1 MNNRQKELLKH
12 QLKSEKEILSEL
24 KKIYESS
31 LSEIDEKIQIL
42 LSDELT
48 QSKIYRV
55 EYQKALKG
63 QVSAILENLN
73 SNQYESVSDYL
84 KDCYED
90 GFIGT
95 LYDLQGQ
102 GIPLIFPINQE
113 EIVEAIILDSKISE
127 GLYTKMG
134 NNVSNLKKRISSEI
148 SRGISTA
155 SPYAEIAR
163 NIRSHANITVNQSMR
178 IVRTEG
184 NRIHNR
190 SALDAALKAKA
201 RGADTV
207 KVWDATLDGVT
218 RPHHRQLDGQVR
230 ELEEDFEVD
239 GLTACAPLNFG
250 VAAEDCNCRCVL
262 LTKPRWDL
270 DGAFTKRNNET
281 GELMYFDNVKDY
293 YDFKQKYWDYI
304 DNSGGSGTVLKVKN
318 PVLTPGIVSDRKF
331 YKSDNLVINPKLK
344 NDVKNGFVDAANQV
358 YGRFGR
364 KLDIEKIDVVKSGST
379 RYMQAAYDP
388 LTKTIKLVNSSMGT
402 YEKKAEKLFADNWN
416 ASKDKYGTFYHEI
429 GHAIWEDL
437 SSEAKAQISA
447 IYEAEKHSA
456 YLKWIEAGGSSSG
469 KSQVDFFGKAL
480 SRYGAT
486 NKNEF
491 FSEAFSQI
499 MSGRM
504 RPVSRQVNQILQEK
518 YASVQLNKNVL
529 DKFEQGG
536 IIKTD
541 EVIGRSVGASA
552 KNYPVKLP
560 DGNHAKFA
568 EGSTITKIKVFAGNG
583 TNVPIRDAIYLESNY
598 GIPAEK
604 WQKVRGEGI
613 IIENGKKRTVEIHW
627 YEADGEKIKMKVK
640 RYLDES

>member
-48 QSKIYRV
+48 QSKIYRI

-134 NNVSNLKKRISSEI
+134 NNVSDLKKRISSEI

-304 DNSGGSGTVLKVKN
+304 DNSGGSG
-318 PVLTPGIVSDRKF
+318 
-331 YKSDNLVINPKLK
+331 
-344 NDVKNGFVDAANQV
+344 
-358 YGRFGR
+358 
-364 KLDIEKIDVVKSGST
+364 
-379 RYMQAAYDP
+379 
-388 LTKTIKLVNSSMGT
+388 
-402 YEKKAEKLFADNWN
+402 
-416 ASKDKYGTFYHEI
+416 
-429 GHAIWEDL
+429 
-437 SSEAKAQISA
+437 
-447 IYEAEKHSA
+447 
-456 YLKWIEAGGSSSG
+456 
-469 KSQVDFFGKAL
+469 
-480 SRYGAT
+480 
-486 NKNEF
+486 
-491 FSEAFSQI
+491 
-499 MSGRM
+499 
-504 RPVSRQVNQILQEK
+504 
-518 YASVQLNKNVL
+518 
-529 DKFEQGG
+529 
-536 IIKTD
+536 IIK
-541 EVIGRSVGASA
+541 ENIVIGRSVGAA
-552 KNYPVKLP
+552 GKNYPVKLP

-568 EGSTITKIKVFAGNG
+568 EGSTITKIKVFAGEG
-583 TNVPIRDAIYLESNY
+583 TNVPIREAIFLESNY
-598 GIPAEK
+598 GIQADK

-613 IIENGKKRTVEIHW
+613 IIENGIKRTVEIHW

>member
-73 SNQYESVSDYL
+73 NNQYESVSDYL

-134 NNVSNLKKRISSEI
+134 NNVSDLKKRISSEI

-281 GELMYFDNVKDY
+281 GELMHFDNVKDY

-304 DNSGGSGTVLKVKN
+304 DNSGGSG
-318 PVLTPGIVSDRKF
+318 
-331 YKSDNLVINPKLK
+331 
-344 NDVKNGFVDAANQV
+344 
-358 YGRFGR
+358 
-364 KLDIEKIDVVKSGST
+364 
-379 RYMQAAYDP
+379 
-388 LTKTIKLVNSSMGT
+388 
-402 YEKKAEKLFADNWN
+402 
-416 ASKDKYGTFYHEI
+416 
-429 GHAIWEDL
+429 
-437 SSEAKAQISA
+437 
-447 IYEAEKHSA
+447 
-456 YLKWIEAGGSSSG
+456 
-469 KSQVDFFGKAL
+469 
-480 SRYGAT
+480 
-486 NKNEF
+486 
-491 FSEAFSQI
+491 
-499 MSGRM
+499 
-504 RPVSRQVNQILQEK
+504 
-518 YASVQLNKNVL
+518 
-529 DKFEQGG
+529 
-536 IIKTD
+536 IIK
-541 EVIGRSVGASA
+541 ENMVIGRSVGAA
-552 KNYPVKLP
+552 GKNYPVKLP

-568 EGSTITKIKVFAGNG
+568 EGSTISKIKVFAGDG
-583 TNVPIRDAIYLESNY
+583 TDTPIRNAIYLECDY

-604 WQKVRGEGI
+604 WQKVRGEGTVVF
-613 IIENGKKRTVEIHW
+613 EGKKRIAEIHW
-627 YEADGEKIKMKVK
+627 YEADNEKYDMKVK
-640 RYLDES
+640 RWLDEG

>member
-31 LSEIDEKIQIL
+31 LSEIDEKIHIL

-73 SNQYESVSDYL
+73 NNQYESVSDYL

-134 NNVSNLKKRISSEI
+134 NNVSDLKKRISSEI

-190 SALDAALKAKA
+190 SVLDAALKAKA

-281 GELMYFDNVKDY
+281 GELMHFDNVKDY

-304 DNSGGSGTVLKVKN
+304 DNSGGSG
-318 PVLTPGIVSDRKF
+318 
-331 YKSDNLVINPKLK
+331 
-344 NDVKNGFVDAANQV
+344 
-358 YGRFGR
+358 
-364 KLDIEKIDVVKSGST
+364 
-379 RYMQAAYDP
+379 
-388 LTKTIKLVNSSMGT
+388 
-402 YEKKAEKLFADNWN
+402 
-416 ASKDKYGTFYHEI
+416 
-429 GHAIWEDL
+429 
-437 SSEAKAQISA
+437 
-447 IYEAEKHSA
+447 
-456 YLKWIEAGGSSSG
+456 
-469 KSQVDFFGKAL
+469 
-480 SRYGAT
+480 
-486 NKNEF
+486 
-491 FSEAFSQI
+491 
-499 MSGRM
+499 
-504 RPVSRQVNQILQEK
+504 
-518 YASVQLNKNVL
+518 
-529 DKFEQGG
+529 
-536 IIKTD
+536 IIK
-541 EVIGRSVGASA
+541 ENMVIGRSVGAA
-552 KNYPVKLP
+552 GKNYPVKLP

-568 EGSTITKIKVFAGNG
+568 EGSTISKIKVFAGDG
-583 TNVPIRDAIYLESNY
+583 TDTPIRNVIYLECDY

-604 WQKVRGEGI
+604 WQKVRGEGTVVF
-613 IIENGKKRTVEIHW
+613 EGKKRIAEIHW
-627 YEADGEKIKMKVK
+627 YEADNEKYDMKVK
-640 RYLDES
+640 RWLDEG

>member
-48 QSKIYRV
+48 QSKIYRI

-134 NNVSNLKKRISSEI
+134 NNVSDLKKRISSEI

-304 DNSGGSGTVLKVKN
+304 DNSGGSG
-318 PVLTPGIVSDRKF
+318 
-331 YKSDNLVINPKLK
+331 
-344 NDVKNGFVDAANQV
+344 
-358 YGRFGR
+358 
-364 KLDIEKIDVVKSGST
+364 
-379 RYMQAAYDP
+379 
-388 LTKTIKLVNSSMGT
+388 
-402 YEKKAEKLFADNWN
+402 
-416 ASKDKYGTFYHEI
+416 
-429 GHAIWEDL
+429 
-437 SSEAKAQISA
+437 
-447 IYEAEKHSA
+447 
-456 YLKWIEAGGSSSG
+456 
-469 KSQVDFFGKAL
+469 
-480 SRYGAT
+480 
-486 NKNEF
+486 
-491 FSEAFSQI
+491 
-499 MSGRM
+499 
-504 RPVSRQVNQILQEK
+504 
-518 YASVQLNKNVL
+518 
-529 DKFEQGG
+529 

-541 EVIGRSVGASA
+541 EVIGRSVGAA
-552 KNYPVKLP
+552 GKNYPVKLP
-560 DGNHAKFA
+560 DGNHSKFA
-568 EGSTITKIKVFAGNG
+568 EGSTISKIKVFAGDG
-583 TNVPIRDAIYLESNY
+583 TDTPIRNAIYLECDY

-604 WQKVRGEGI
+604 WQKVRGEGTVVF
-613 IIENGKKRTVEIHW
+613 EGKKRIAEIHW
-627 YEADGEKIKMKVK
+627 YEADNEKYDMKVK
-640 RYLDES
+640 RWLDEG

>member
-48 QSKIYRV
+48 QSKIYRI

-73 SNQYESVSDYL
+73 NNQYESVSDYL

-134 NNVSNLKKRISSEI
+134 NNVSDLKKRISSEI

-304 DNSGGSGTVLKVKN
+304 DNSGGSG
-318 PVLTPGIVSDRKF
+318 
-331 YKSDNLVINPKLK
+331 
-344 NDVKNGFVDAANQV
+344 
-358 YGRFGR
+358 
-364 KLDIEKIDVVKSGST
+364 
-379 RYMQAAYDP
+379 
-388 LTKTIKLVNSSMGT
+388 
-402 YEKKAEKLFADNWN
+402 
-416 ASKDKYGTFYHEI
+416 
-429 GHAIWEDL
+429 
-437 SSEAKAQISA
+437 
-447 IYEAEKHSA
+447 
-456 YLKWIEAGGSSSG
+456 
-469 KSQVDFFGKAL
+469 
-480 SRYGAT
+480 
-486 NKNEF
+486 
-491 FSEAFSQI
+491 
-499 MSGRM
+499 
-504 RPVSRQVNQILQEK
+504 
-518 YASVQLNKNVL
+518 
-529 DKFEQGG
+529 

-541 EVIGRSVGASA
+541 EVIGRSVGAA
-552 KNYPVKLP
+552 GKNYPVKLP
-560 DGNHAKFA
+560 DGNHSKFA
-568 EGSTITKIKVFAGNG
+568 EGSTISKIKVFAGDG
-583 TNVPIRDAIYLESNY
+583 TDTPIRNAIYLECDY

-604 WQKVRGEGI
+604 WQKVRGEGTVVF
-613 IIENGKKRTVEIHW
+613 EGKKRIAEIHW
-627 YEADGEKIKMKVK
+627 YEADNEKYDMKVK
-640 RYLDES
+640 RWLDEG

>member
-48 QSKIYRV
+48 QSKIYRI

-73 SNQYESVSDYL
+73 NNQYESVSDYL

-134 NNVSNLKKRISSEI
+134 NNVSDLKKRISSEI

-304 DNSGGSGTVLKVKN
+304 DKSGGSG
-318 PVLTPGIVSDRKF
+318 
-331 YKSDNLVINPKLK
+331 
-344 NDVKNGFVDAANQV
+344 
-358 YGRFGR
+358 
-364 KLDIEKIDVVKSGST
+364 
-379 RYMQAAYDP
+379 
-388 LTKTIKLVNSSMGT
+388 
-402 YEKKAEKLFADNWN
+402 
-416 ASKDKYGTFYHEI
+416 
-429 GHAIWEDL
+429 
-437 SSEAKAQISA
+437 
-447 IYEAEKHSA
+447 
-456 YLKWIEAGGSSSG
+456 
-469 KSQVDFFGKAL
+469 
-480 SRYGAT
+480 
-486 NKNEF
+486 
-491 FSEAFSQI
+491 
-499 MSGRM
+499 
-504 RPVSRQVNQILQEK
+504 
-518 YASVQLNKNVL
+518 
-529 DKFEQGG
+529 
-536 IIKTD
+536 IIK
-541 EVIGRSVGASA
+541 ENIVIGRSVGAA
-552 KNYPVKLP
+552 GKNYPVKLP

-568 EGSTITKIKVFAGNG
+568 EGSTISKIKVFAGDG
-583 TNVPIRDAIYLESNY
+583 TDTPIRNAIYLECDY

-604 WQKVRGEGI
+604 WQKVRGEGTVVF
-613 IIENGKKRTVEIHW
+613 EGKKRIAEIHW
-627 YEADGEKIKMKVK
+627 YEADNEKYDMKVK
-640 RYLDES
+640 RWLDEG

>member
-31 LSEIDEKIQIL
+31 LSEIDEKIKIL

-48 QSKIYRV
+48 QSKIYRI

-73 SNQYESVSDYL
+73 NNQYESVSDYL

-134 NNVSNLKKRISSEI
+134 NNVSDLKKRISSEI

-281 GELMYFDNVKDY
+281 GELMHFDNVKDY

-304 DNSGGSGTVLKVKN
+304 DNSGGSG
-318 PVLTPGIVSDRKF
+318 
-331 YKSDNLVINPKLK
+331 
-344 NDVKNGFVDAANQV
+344 
-358 YGRFGR
+358 
-364 KLDIEKIDVVKSGST
+364 
-379 RYMQAAYDP
+379 
-388 LTKTIKLVNSSMGT
+388 
-402 YEKKAEKLFADNWN
+402 
-416 ASKDKYGTFYHEI
+416 
-429 GHAIWEDL
+429 
-437 SSEAKAQISA
+437 
-447 IYEAEKHSA
+447 
-456 YLKWIEAGGSSSG
+456 
-469 KSQVDFFGKAL
+469 
-480 SRYGAT
+480 
-486 NKNEF
+486 
-491 FSEAFSQI
+491 
-499 MSGRM
+499 
-504 RPVSRQVNQILQEK
+504 
-518 YASVQLNKNVL
+518 
-529 DKFEQGG
+529 
-536 IIKTD
+536 IIK
-541 EVIGRSVGASA
+541 ENMVIGRSVGAA
-552 KNYPVKLP
+552 GKNYPVKLP

-568 EGSTITKIKVFAGNG
+568 EGSTISKIKVFAGDG
-583 TNVPIRDAIYLESNY
+583 TDTPIRNAIYLECDY

-604 WQKVRGEGI
+604 WQKVRGEGTVVF
-613 IIENGKKRTVEIHW
+613 EGKKRIAEIHW
-627 YEADGEKIKMKVK
+627 YEADKEKYDMKVK
-640 RYLDES
+640 RWLDEG

>member
-73 SNQYESVSDYL
+73 NNQYESVSDYL

-134 NNVSNLKKRISSEI
+134 NNVSDLKKRISSEI

-190 SALDAALKAKA
+190 SVLDAALKAKA

-281 GELMYFDNVKDY
+281 GELMHFDNVKDY

-304 DNSGGSGTVLKVKN
+304 DNSGGSG
-318 PVLTPGIVSDRKF
+318 
-331 YKSDNLVINPKLK
+331 
-344 NDVKNGFVDAANQV
+344 
-358 YGRFGR
+358 
-364 KLDIEKIDVVKSGST
+364 
-379 RYMQAAYDP
+379 
-388 LTKTIKLVNSSMGT
+388 
-402 YEKKAEKLFADNWN
+402 
-416 ASKDKYGTFYHEI
+416 
-429 GHAIWEDL
+429 
-437 SSEAKAQISA
+437 
-447 IYEAEKHSA
+447 
-456 YLKWIEAGGSSSG
+456 
-469 KSQVDFFGKAL
+469 
-480 SRYGAT
+480 
-486 NKNEF
+486 
-491 FSEAFSQI
+491 
-499 MSGRM
+499 
-504 RPVSRQVNQILQEK
+504 
-518 YASVQLNKNVL
+518 
-529 DKFEQGG
+529 
-536 IIKTD
+536 IIK
-541 EVIGRSVGASA
+541 ENMVIGRSVGAA
-552 KNYPVKLP
+552 GKNYPVKLP

-568 EGSTITKIKVFAGNG
+568 EGSTISKIKVFAGDG
-583 TNVPIRDAIYLESNY
+583 TDTPIRNAIYLECDY

-604 WQKVRGEGI
+604 WQKVRGEGTVVF
-613 IIENGKKRTVEIHW
+613 EGKKRIAEIHW
-627 YEADGEKIKMKVK
+627 YEADNEKYDMKVK
-640 RYLDES
+640 RWLDEG

>member
-31 LSEIDEKIQIL
+31 LSEIDEKIKIL

-48 QSKIYRV
+48 QSKIYRI

-134 NNVSNLKKRISSEI
+134 NNVSDLKKRISSEI

-304 DNSGGSGTVLKVKN
+304 DNSGGSG
-318 PVLTPGIVSDRKF
+318 
-331 YKSDNLVINPKLK
+331 
-344 NDVKNGFVDAANQV
+344 
-358 YGRFGR
+358 
-364 KLDIEKIDVVKSGST
+364 
-379 RYMQAAYDP
+379 
-388 LTKTIKLVNSSMGT
+388 
-402 YEKKAEKLFADNWN
+402 
-416 ASKDKYGTFYHEI
+416 
-429 GHAIWEDL
+429 
-437 SSEAKAQISA
+437 
-447 IYEAEKHSA
+447 
-456 YLKWIEAGGSSSG
+456 
-469 KSQVDFFGKAL
+469 
-480 SRYGAT
+480 
-486 NKNEF
+486 
-491 FSEAFSQI
+491 
-499 MSGRM
+499 
-504 RPVSRQVNQILQEK
+504 
-518 YASVQLNKNVL
+518 
-529 DKFEQGG
+529 
-536 IIKTD
+536 IIK
-541 EVIGRSVGASA
+541 ENMVIGRSVGAA
-552 KNYPVKLP
+552 GKNYPVKLP

-568 EGSTITKIKVFAGNG
+568 EGSTISKIKVFAGDG
-583 TNVPIRDAIYLESNY
+583 TDTPIRNAIYLECDY

-604 WQKVRGEGI
+604 WQKVRGEGTVVF
-613 IIENGKKRTVEIHW
+613 EGKKRIAEIHW
-627 YEADGEKIKMKVK
+627 YEADNEKYDMKVK
-640 RYLDES
+640 RWLDEG

>member
-31 LSEIDEKIQIL
+31 LSEIDEKIKIL

-48 QSKIYRV
+48 QSTIYRI

-134 NNVSNLKKRISSEI
+134 NNVSDLKKRISSEI

-304 DNSGGSGTVLKVKN
+304 DNSGGSGIIKEETVNGNIKLEINHEKQARHIKGE
-318 PVLTPGIVSDRKF
+318 PEYKEGKSYLTISEKETQEIINHKSGTGKLIYDRKG
-331 YKSDNLVINPKLK
+331 NWK
-344 NDVKNGFVDAANQV
+344 NKELIDC
-358 YGRFGR
+358 
-364 KLDIEKIDVVKSGST
+364 EK
-379 RYMQAAYDP
+379 
-388 LTKTIKLVNSSMGT
+388 
-402 YEKKAEKLFADNWN
+402 
-416 ASKDKYGTFYHEI
+416 EI
-429 GHAIWEDL
+429 GVDVDINTGIETPTD
-437 SSEAKAQISA
+437 KATIHYS
-447 IYEAEKHSA
+447 
-456 YLKWIEAGGSSSG
+456 
-469 KSQVDFFGKAL
+469 
-480 SRYGAT
+480 
-486 NKNEF
+486 
-491 FSEAFSQI
+491 
-499 MSGRM
+499 
-504 RPVSRQVNQILQEK
+504 
-518 YASVQLNKNVL
+518 
-529 DKFEQGG
+529 
-536 IIKTD
+536 KT
-541 EVIGRSVGASA
+541 
-552 KNYPVKLP
+552 
-560 DGNHAKFA
+560 
-568 EGSTITKIKVFAGNG
+568 G
-583 TNVPIRDAIYLESNY
+583 THLVPRKEES
-598 GIPAEK
+598 
-604 WQKVRGEGI
+604 
-613 IIENGKKRTVEIHW
+613 H
-627 YEADGEKIKMKVK
+627 D
-640 RYLDES
+640 

>member
-48 QSKIYRV
+48 QSKIYRI

-134 NNVSNLKKRISSEI
+134 NDIGKLKKSISEEI

-281 GELMYFDNVKDY
+281 GELMHFDNVKDY

-304 DNSGGSGTVLKVKN
+304 DNSGGSGIIKLKDCNNFSHIENYLSKTYNIELDNSVKKLNFETCKSVLQGAVTLISEYPELGRNLQKVTTSKYGVMCCTGKEICFN
-318 PVLTPGIVSDRKF
+318 SKYF
-331 YKSDNLVINPKLK
+331 KSSDNLSEMCKSQSTAGFWAK
-344 NDVKNGFVDAANQV
+344 NSSPASIGVHETAHAIEQLLIDLNSSYDYDWQKTLAWNDCTEAKIIVSQAIKDVKKTA
-358 YGRFGR
+358 YGKG
-364 KLDIEKIDVVKSGST
+364 K
-379 RYMQAAYDP
+379 
-388 LTKTIKLVNSSMGT
+388 TKEELVNAISRYACKTSSETM
-402 YEKKAEKLFADNWN
+402 AEAFADVYANGDN
-416 ASKDKYGTFYHEI
+416 ANP
-429 GHAIWEDL
+429 L
-437 SSEAKAQISA
+437 SLIIK
-447 IYEAEKHSA
+447 KLTHSQ
-456 YLKWIEAGGSSSG
+456 YLKYKKGG
-469 KSQVDFFGKAL
+469 
-480 SRYGAT
+480 
-486 NKNEF
+486 N
-491 FSEAFSQI
+491 
-499 MSGRM
+499 
-504 RPVSRQVNQILQEK
+504 
-518 YASVQLNKNVL
+518 
-529 DKFEQGG
+529 
-536 IIKTD
+536 
-541 EVIGRSVGASA
+541 
-552 KNYPVKLP
+552 
-560 DGNHAKFA
+560 
-568 EGSTITKIKVFAGNG
+568 
-583 TNVPIRDAIYLESNY
+583 
-598 GIPAEK
+598 
-604 WQKVRGEGI
+604 
-613 IIENGKKRTVEIHW
+613 
-627 YEADGEKIKMKVK
+627 
-640 RYLDES
+640 

>member
-31 LSEIDEKIQIL
+31 LSEIDEKIKIL

-48 QSKIYRV
+48 QSKIYRI

-134 NNVSNLKKRISSEI
+134 NDIGKLKKSISEEI

-281 GELMYFDNVKDY
+281 GELMHFDNVKDY

-304 DNSGGSGTVLKVKN
+304 DNSGGSGIIGVTKN
-318 PVLTPGIVSDRKF
+318 ANGKEVMIVEHTNIIGK
-331 YKSDNLVINPKLK
+331 P
-344 NDVKNGFVDAANQV
+344 
-358 YGRFGR
+358 
-364 KLDIEKIDVVKSGST
+364 
-379 RYMQAAYDP
+379 
-388 LTKTIKLVNSSMGT
+388 NSITQKES
-402 YEKKAEKLFADNWN
+402 
-416 ASKDKYGTFYHEI
+416 SK
-429 GHAIWEDL
+429 
-437 SSEAKAQISA
+437 
-447 IYEAEKHSA
+447 
-456 YLKWIEAGGSSSG
+456 
-469 KSQVDFFGKAL
+469 
-480 SRYGAT
+480 
-486 NKNEF
+486 
-491 FSEAFSQI
+491 
-499 MSGRM
+499 
-504 RPVSRQVNQILQEK
+504 
-518 YASVQLNKNVL
+518 
-529 DKFEQGG
+529 GG
-536 IIKTD
+536 I
-541 EVIGRSVGASA
+541 ER
-552 KNYPVKLP
+552 NYY
-560 DGNHAKFA
+560 D
-568 EGSTITKIKVFAGNG
+568 
-583 TNVPIRDAIYLESNY
+583 
-598 GIPAEK
+598 
-604 WQKVRGEGI
+604 
-613 IIENGKKRTVEIHW
+613 ENGKQSKQIANNNHGKPKKHP
-627 YEADGEKIKMKVK
+627 YGKNGEHAHDYV
-640 RYLDES
+640 YDEFGELIDRPMRELTDFERKENDDIL

>member
-31 LSEIDEKIQIL
+31 LSEIDEKIKIL

-48 QSKIYRV
+48 QSKIYRI

-73 SNQYESVSDYL
+73 NNQYESVSDYL

-134 NNVSNLKKRISSEI
+134 NNVSDLKKRISSEI

-190 SALDAALKAKA
+190 SVLDAALKAKA

-281 GELMYFDNVKDY
+281 GELMHFDNVKDY

-304 DNSGGSGTVLKVKN
+304 DNSGGSG
-318 PVLTPGIVSDRKF
+318 
-331 YKSDNLVINPKLK
+331 
-344 NDVKNGFVDAANQV
+344 
-358 YGRFGR
+358 
-364 KLDIEKIDVVKSGST
+364 
-379 RYMQAAYDP
+379 
-388 LTKTIKLVNSSMGT
+388 
-402 YEKKAEKLFADNWN
+402 
-416 ASKDKYGTFYHEI
+416 
-429 GHAIWEDL
+429 
-437 SSEAKAQISA
+437 
-447 IYEAEKHSA
+447 
-456 YLKWIEAGGSSSG
+456 
-469 KSQVDFFGKAL
+469 
-480 SRYGAT
+480 
-486 NKNEF
+486 
-491 FSEAFSQI
+491 
-499 MSGRM
+499 
-504 RPVSRQVNQILQEK
+504 
-518 YASVQLNKNVL
+518 
-529 DKFEQGG
+529 
-536 IIKTD
+536 IIK
-541 EVIGRSVGASA
+541 ENMVIGRSVGAA
-552 KNYPVKLP
+552 GKNYPVKLP

-568 EGSTITKIKVFAGNG
+568 EGSTISKIKVFAGDG
-583 TNVPIRDAIYLESNY
+583 TDTPIRNAIYLECDY

-604 WQKVRGEGI
+604 WQKVRGEGTVVF
-613 IIENGKKRTVEIHW
+613 EGKKRIAEIHW
-627 YEADGEKIKMKVK
+627 YEADNEKYDMKVK
-640 RYLDES
+640 RWLDEG

>member
-48 QSKIYRV
+48 QSKIYRI

-134 NNVSNLKKRISSEI
+134 NNVSDLKKRISSEI

-281 GELMYFDNVKDY
+281 GELMHFDNVKDY

-304 DNSGGSGTVLKVKN
+304 DNSGGSG
-318 PVLTPGIVSDRKF
+318 
-331 YKSDNLVINPKLK
+331 
-344 NDVKNGFVDAANQV
+344 
-358 YGRFGR
+358 
-364 KLDIEKIDVVKSGST
+364 
-379 RYMQAAYDP
+379 
-388 LTKTIKLVNSSMGT
+388 
-402 YEKKAEKLFADNWN
+402 
-416 ASKDKYGTFYHEI
+416 
-429 GHAIWEDL
+429 
-437 SSEAKAQISA
+437 
-447 IYEAEKHSA
+447 
-456 YLKWIEAGGSSSG
+456 
-469 KSQVDFFGKAL
+469 
-480 SRYGAT
+480 
-486 NKNEF
+486 
-491 FSEAFSQI
+491 
-499 MSGRM
+499 
-504 RPVSRQVNQILQEK
+504 
-518 YASVQLNKNVL
+518 
-529 DKFEQGG
+529 
-536 IIKTD
+536 IIK
-541 EVIGRSVGASA
+541 ENMVIGRSVGAA
-552 KNYPVKLP
+552 GKNYPVKLP

-568 EGSTITKIKVFAGNG
+568 EGSTISKIKVFAGDG
-583 TNVPIRDAIYLESNY
+583 TDTPIRNVIYLECDY

-604 WQKVRGEGI
+604 WQKVRGEGTVVF
-613 IIENGKKRTVEIHW
+613 EGKKRIAEIHW
-627 YEADGEKIKMKVK
+627 YEADNEKYDMKVK
-640 RYLDES
+640 RWLDEG

>member
-31 LSEIDEKIQIL
+31 LSEIDEKIKIL

-48 QSKIYRV
+48 QSKIYRI

-134 NNVSNLKKRISSEI
+134 NNVSDLKKRISSEI

-190 SALDAALKAKA
+190 SVLDAALKAKA

-304 DNSGGSGTVLKVKN
+304 DNSGGSG
-318 PVLTPGIVSDRKF
+318 
-331 YKSDNLVINPKLK
+331 
-344 NDVKNGFVDAANQV
+344 
-358 YGRFGR
+358 
-364 KLDIEKIDVVKSGST
+364 
-379 RYMQAAYDP
+379 
-388 LTKTIKLVNSSMGT
+388 
-402 YEKKAEKLFADNWN
+402 
-416 ASKDKYGTFYHEI
+416 
-429 GHAIWEDL
+429 
-437 SSEAKAQISA
+437 
-447 IYEAEKHSA
+447 
-456 YLKWIEAGGSSSG
+456 
-469 KSQVDFFGKAL
+469 
-480 SRYGAT
+480 
-486 NKNEF
+486 
-491 FSEAFSQI
+491 
-499 MSGRM
+499 
-504 RPVSRQVNQILQEK
+504 
-518 YASVQLNKNVL
+518 
-529 DKFEQGG
+529 
-536 IIKTD
+536 IIK
-541 EVIGRSVGASA
+541 ENMVIGRSVGAA
-552 KNYPVKLP
+552 GKNYPVKLP

-568 EGSTITKIKVFAGNG
+568 EGSTISKIKVFAGDG
-583 TNVPIRDAIYLESNY
+583 TDTPIRNAIYLECDY

-604 WQKVRGEGI
+604 WQKVRGEGTVVF
-613 IIENGKKRTVEIHW
+613 EGKKRIAEIHW
-627 YEADGEKIKMKVK
+627 YEADNEKYDMKVK
-640 RYLDES
+640 RWLDEG

>member
-134 NNVSNLKKRISSEI
+134 NDVGDLKKRISSEI

-163 NIRSHANITVNQSMR
+163 NIRSHANITVNQTMR

-190 SALDAALKAKA
+190 SALDSAMKAKSK
-201 RGADTV
+201 GADLV
-207 KVWDATLDGVT
+207 KVWDATLDVHT
-218 RPHHRQLDGQVR
+218 RSHHRQLDGQVR

-239 GLTACAPLNFG
+239 GLTACAPLQFG
-250 VAAEDCNCRCVL
+250 IAAEDCNCRCVL

-270 DGAFTKRNNET
+270 DSEFTKRNNET
-281 GELMYFDNVKDY
+281 GELMHFDNVKDY
-293 YDFKQKYWDYI
+293 YDFKQRYWDYI
-304 DNSGGSGTVLKVKN
+304 DNSGGS
-318 PVLTPGIVSDRKF
+318 
-331 YKSDNLVINPKLK
+331 
-344 NDVKNGFVDAANQV
+344 
-358 YGRFGR
+358 
-364 KLDIEKIDVVKSGST
+364 
-379 RYMQAAYDP
+379 
-388 LTKTIKLVNSSMGT
+388 
-402 YEKKAEKLFADNWN
+402 
-416 ASKDKYGTFYHEI
+416 
-429 GHAIWEDL
+429 
-437 SSEAKAQISA
+437 
-447 IYEAEKHSA
+447 
-456 YLKWIEAGGSSSG
+456 
-469 KSQVDFFGKAL
+469 
-480 SRYGAT
+480 
-486 NKNEF
+486 
-491 FSEAFSQI
+491 
-499 MSGRM
+499 
-504 RPVSRQVNQILQEK
+504 
-518 YASVQLNKNVL
+518 
-529 DKFEQGG
+529 G

-541 EVIGRSVGASA
+541 EVIGRSVGAA
-552 KNYPVKLP
+552 GKNYPVKLP
-560 DGNHAKFA
+560 DGNHSKFA
-568 EGSTITKIKVFAGNG
+568 EGSTISKIKVFAGDG
-583 TNVPIRDAIYLESNY
+583 TDTPIRNAIYLECDY

-604 WQKVRGEGI
+604 WQKVRGEGTVVF
-613 IIENGKKRTVEIHW
+613 EGKKRIAEIHW
-627 YEADGEKIKMKVK
+627 YEADNEKYDMKVK
-640 RYLDES
+640 RWLDEG

>member
-31 LSEIDEKIQIL
+31 LSEIDEKIKIL

-48 QSKIYRV
+48 QSKIYRI

-134 NNVSNLKKRISSEI
+134 NNVSDLKKRISSEI

-218 RPHHRQLDGQVR
+218 RPHHRQLDGQAR

-304 DNSGGSGTVLKVKN
+304 DNSGGSG
-318 PVLTPGIVSDRKF
+318 
-331 YKSDNLVINPKLK
+331 
-344 NDVKNGFVDAANQV
+344 
-358 YGRFGR
+358 
-364 KLDIEKIDVVKSGST
+364 
-379 RYMQAAYDP
+379 
-388 LTKTIKLVNSSMGT
+388 
-402 YEKKAEKLFADNWN
+402 
-416 ASKDKYGTFYHEI
+416 
-429 GHAIWEDL
+429 
-437 SSEAKAQISA
+437 
-447 IYEAEKHSA
+447 
-456 YLKWIEAGGSSSG
+456 
-469 KSQVDFFGKAL
+469 
-480 SRYGAT
+480 
-486 NKNEF
+486 
-491 FSEAFSQI
+491 
-499 MSGRM
+499 
-504 RPVSRQVNQILQEK
+504 
-518 YASVQLNKNVL
+518 
-529 DKFEQGG
+529 
-536 IIKTD
+536 IIK
-541 EVIGRSVGASA
+541 E
-552 KNYPVKLP
+552 NMVK
-560 DGNHAKFA
+560 
-568 EGSTITKIKVFAGNG
+568 
-583 TNVPIRDAIYLESNY
+583 
-598 GIPAEK
+598 
-604 WQKVRGEGI
+604 
-613 IIENGKKRTVEIHW
+613 
-627 YEADGEKIKMKVK
+627 
-640 RYLDES
+640 

>member
-31 LSEIDEKIQIL
+31 LSEIDEKIKIL

-48 QSKIYRV
+48 QSKIYRI

-134 NNVSNLKKRISSEI
+134 NDIGKLKKSISEEI

-304 DNSGGSGTVLKVKN
+304 DNSGGSG
-318 PVLTPGIVSDRKF
+318 
-331 YKSDNLVINPKLK
+331 
-344 NDVKNGFVDAANQV
+344 
-358 YGRFGR
+358 
-364 KLDIEKIDVVKSGST
+364 
-379 RYMQAAYDP
+379 
-388 LTKTIKLVNSSMGT
+388 
-402 YEKKAEKLFADNWN
+402 
-416 ASKDKYGTFYHEI
+416 
-429 GHAIWEDL
+429 
-437 SSEAKAQISA
+437 
-447 IYEAEKHSA
+447 
-456 YLKWIEAGGSSSG
+456 
-469 KSQVDFFGKAL
+469 
-480 SRYGAT
+480 
-486 NKNEF
+486 
-491 FSEAFSQI
+491 
-499 MSGRM
+499 
-504 RPVSRQVNQILQEK
+504 
-518 YASVQLNKNVL
+518 
-529 DKFEQGG
+529 

-541 EVIGRSVGASA
+541 EVIGRSVGAA
-552 KNYPVKLP
+552 GKNYPVKLP
-560 DGNHAKFA
+560 DGNHSKFA
-568 EGSTITKIKVFAGNG
+568 EGSTISKIKVFAGDG
-583 TNVPIRDAIYLESNY
+583 TDTPIRNAIYLECDY

-604 WQKVRGEGI
+604 WQKVRGEGTVVF
-613 IIENGKKRTVEIHW
+613 EGKKRIAEIHW
-627 YEADGEKIKMKVK
+627 YEADNEKYDMKVK
-640 RYLDES
+640 RWLDEG

>member
-1 MNNRQKELLKH
+1 MNRLFQKLT
-12 QLKSEKEILSEL
+12 
-24 KKIYESS
+24 KKYRYSY
-31 LSEIDEKIQIL
+31 QMN
-42 LSDELT
+42 LT

-73 SNQYESVSDYL
+73 NNQYESVSDYL

-134 NNVSNLKKRISSEI
+134 NDIVSDLKKRISSEI

-281 GELMYFDNVKDY
+281 GELMHFDNVKDY

-304 DNSGGSGTVLKVKN
+304 DKSGGS
-318 PVLTPGIVSDRKF
+318 
-331 YKSDNLVINPKLK
+331 
-344 NDVKNGFVDAANQV
+344 AA
-358 YGRFGR
+358 
-364 KLDIEKIDVVKSGST
+364 
-379 RYMQAAYDP
+379 
-388 LTKTIKLVNSSMGT
+388 
-402 YEKKAEKLFADNWN
+402 
-416 ASKDKYGTFYHEI
+416 
-429 GHAIWEDL
+429 
-437 SSEAKAQISA
+437 
-447 IYEAEKHSA
+447 
-456 YLKWIEAGGSSSG
+456 
-469 KSQVDFFGKAL
+469 
-480 SRYGAT
+480 
-486 NKNEF
+486 
-491 FSEAFSQI
+491 
-499 MSGRM
+499 
-504 RPVSRQVNQILQEK
+504 
-518 YASVQLNKNVL
+518 
-529 DKFEQGG
+529 
-536 IIKTD
+536 IIK
-541 EVIGRSVGASA
+541 E
-552 KNYPVKLP
+552 
-560 DGNHAKFA
+560 
-568 EGSTITKIKVFAGNG
+568 E
-583 TNVPIRDAIYLESNY
+583 
-598 GIPAEK
+598 
-604 WQKVRGEGI
+604 
-613 IIENGKKRTVEIHW
+613 TV
-627 YEADGEKIKMKVK
+627 
-640 RYLDES
+640 

>member
-48 QSKIYRV
+48 QSKIYRI

-73 SNQYESVSDYL
+73 NNQYESVSDYL

-134 NNVSNLKKRISSEI
+134 NNVSDLKKRISSEI

-281 GELMYFDNVKDY
+281 GELMHFDNVKDY

-304 DNSGGSGTVLKVKN
+304 DNSGGSG
-318 PVLTPGIVSDRKF
+318 
-331 YKSDNLVINPKLK
+331 
-344 NDVKNGFVDAANQV
+344 
-358 YGRFGR
+358 
-364 KLDIEKIDVVKSGST
+364 
-379 RYMQAAYDP
+379 
-388 LTKTIKLVNSSMGT
+388 
-402 YEKKAEKLFADNWN
+402 
-416 ASKDKYGTFYHEI
+416 
-429 GHAIWEDL
+429 
-437 SSEAKAQISA
+437 
-447 IYEAEKHSA
+447 
-456 YLKWIEAGGSSSG
+456 
-469 KSQVDFFGKAL
+469 
-480 SRYGAT
+480 
-486 NKNEF
+486 
-491 FSEAFSQI
+491 
-499 MSGRM
+499 
-504 RPVSRQVNQILQEK
+504 
-518 YASVQLNKNVL
+518 
-529 DKFEQGG
+529 
-536 IIKTD
+536 IIK
-541 EVIGRSVGASA
+541 ENMVIGRSVGAA
-552 KNYPVKLP
+552 GKNYPVKLP

-568 EGSTITKIKVFAGNG
+568 EGSTISKIKVFAGDG
-583 TNVPIRDAIYLESNY
+583 TDTPIRNAIYLECDY
-598 GIPAEK
+598 GILAEK
-604 WQKVRGEGI
+604 WQKVRGEGTVVF
-613 IIENGKKRTVEIHW
+613 EGKKRIAEIHW
-627 YEADGEKIKMKVK
+627 YEADNEKYDMKVK
-640 RYLDES
+640 RWLDEG

>member
-31 LSEIDEKIQIL
+31 LSEIDEKIKIL

-48 QSKIYRV
+48 QSKIYRI

-73 SNQYESVSDYL
+73 NNQYESVSDYL

-134 NNVSNLKKRISSEI
+134 NNVSDLKKRISSEI

-281 GELMYFDNVKDY
+281 GELMHFDNVKDY

-304 DNSGGSGTVLKVKN
+304 DNSGGSG
-318 PVLTPGIVSDRKF
+318 
-331 YKSDNLVINPKLK
+331 
-344 NDVKNGFVDAANQV
+344 
-358 YGRFGR
+358 
-364 KLDIEKIDVVKSGST
+364 
-379 RYMQAAYDP
+379 
-388 LTKTIKLVNSSMGT
+388 
-402 YEKKAEKLFADNWN
+402 
-416 ASKDKYGTFYHEI
+416 
-429 GHAIWEDL
+429 
-437 SSEAKAQISA
+437 
-447 IYEAEKHSA
+447 
-456 YLKWIEAGGSSSG
+456 
-469 KSQVDFFGKAL
+469 
-480 SRYGAT
+480 
-486 NKNEF
+486 
-491 FSEAFSQI
+491 
-499 MSGRM
+499 
-504 RPVSRQVNQILQEK
+504 
-518 YASVQLNKNVL
+518 
-529 DKFEQGG
+529 
-536 IIKTD
+536 IIK
-541 EVIGRSVGASA
+541 ENMVIGRSVGAA
-552 KNYPVKLP
+552 GKNYPVKLP

-568 EGSTITKIKVFAGNG
+568 EGSTISKIKVFAGDG
-583 TNVPIRDAIYLESNY
+583 TDTPIRNAIYLECDY

-604 WQKVRGEGI
+604 WQKVRGEGTVVF
-613 IIENGKKRTVEIHW
+613 EGKKRIAEIHW
-627 YEADGEKIKMKVK
+627 YEADNEKYDMKVK
-640 RYLDES
+640 RWLDEG

>member
-48 QSKIYRV
+48 QSKIYRI

-102 GIPLIFPINQE
+102 GIPLIFPINQA

-134 NNVSNLKKRISSEI
+134 NNVSDLKKRISSEI

-304 DNSGGSGTVLKVKN
+304 DNSGGSG
-318 PVLTPGIVSDRKF
+318 
-331 YKSDNLVINPKLK
+331 
-344 NDVKNGFVDAANQV
+344 
-358 YGRFGR
+358 
-364 KLDIEKIDVVKSGST
+364 
-379 RYMQAAYDP
+379 
-388 LTKTIKLVNSSMGT
+388 
-402 YEKKAEKLFADNWN
+402 
-416 ASKDKYGTFYHEI
+416 
-429 GHAIWEDL
+429 
-437 SSEAKAQISA
+437 
-447 IYEAEKHSA
+447 
-456 YLKWIEAGGSSSG
+456 
-469 KSQVDFFGKAL
+469 
-480 SRYGAT
+480 
-486 NKNEF
+486 
-491 FSEAFSQI
+491 
-499 MSGRM
+499 
-504 RPVSRQVNQILQEK
+504 
-518 YASVQLNKNVL
+518 
-529 DKFEQGG
+529 

-568 EGSTITKIKVFAGNG
+568 EGSTISKIKVFAGDG
-583 TNVPIRDAIYLESNY
+583 TDTPIRNAIYLECDY
-598 GIPAEK
+598 GIPSEK
-604 WQKVRGEGI
+604 WQKVRGEGTVVF
-613 IIENGKKRTVEIHW
+613 EGKNRIAEIHW
-627 YEADGEKIKMKVK
+627 YEADNEKYDMKVK
-640 RYLDES
+640 RWLDEG

>member
-73 SNQYESVSDYL
+73 NNQYESVSDYL

-134 NNVSNLKKRISSEI
+134 NNVSDLKKRISSEI

-281 GELMYFDNVKDY
+281 GELMHFDNVKDY

-304 DNSGGSGTVLKVKN
+304 DKSGGSAAIPKVLKSEFVPAKSIEEAQKYAQKYVKSYFGDKTFKGDAN
-318 PVLTPGIVSDRKF
+318 FKGISIDNANEINRALTDIFDNYGFPKISGIKPIDPLSAKGKKIFSSADAVMAYSPVEHGV
-331 YKSDNLVINPKLK
+331 YINKNVLK
-344 NDVKNGFVDAANQV
+344 NNNTLTDYHKNSSEAWETVMDNIDKLSGPQKELALRYKEA
-358 YGRFGR
+358 GRTLVG
-364 KLDIEKIDVVKSGST
+364 DGS
-379 RYMQAAYDP
+379 AYDYF
-388 LTKTIKLVNSSMGT
+388 V
-402 YEKKAEKLFADNWN
+402 
-416 ASKDKYGTFYHEI
+416 HEI
-429 GHAIWEDL
+429 GHHIEWEVFDAKTNNLIGNGMKEYAGKISGYATSSKSEYFAESFSAFVKGEYNKLDPEYIEFIRLYDL
-437 SSEAKAQISA
+437 SIK
-447 IYEAEKHSA
+447 
-456 YLKWIEAGGSSSG
+456 
-469 KSQVDFFGKAL
+469 
-480 SRYGAT
+480 
-486 NKNEF
+486 NK
-491 FSEAFSQI
+491 
-499 MSGRM
+499 
-504 RPVSRQVNQILQEK
+504 
-518 YASVQLNKNVL
+518 
-529 DKFEQGG
+529 
-536 IIKTD
+536 
-541 EVIGRSVGASA
+541 
-552 KNYPVKLP
+552 
-560 DGNHAKFA
+560 
-568 EGSTITKIKVFAGNG
+568 
-583 TNVPIRDAIYLESNY
+583 
-598 GIPAEK
+598 
-604 WQKVRGEGI
+604 
-613 IIENGKKRTVEIHW
+613 
-627 YEADGEKIKMKVK
+627 
-640 RYLDES
+640 

>member
-73 SNQYESVSDYL
+73 NNQYESVSDYL

-134 NNVSNLKKRISSEI
+134 NNVSDLKKRISSEI

-304 DNSGGSGTVLKVKN
+304 DNSSGSGIIEENSKKAITPISDKAVERVPKVQISGYTDEQCKFIQSQHQELLKYSRDNNENKEVAFVFDNNLSNRKEFTGSDDKLDFGSSLYGKDLFVMHNHPRNSSYSATDMVFFMQNSNVKSFSIVKN
-318 PVLTPGIVSDRKF
+318 NGAVEVLT
-331 YKSDNLVINPKLK
+331 KSDKFDSAILK
-344 NDVKNGFVDAANQV
+344 KDFERIIK
-358 YGRFGR
+358 
-364 KLDIEKIDVVKSGST
+364 KTVKSKSISE
-379 RYMQAAYDP
+379 YD
-388 LTKTIKLVNSSMGT
+388 KAVKKL
-402 YEKKAEKLFADNWN
+402 L
-416 ASKDKYGTFYHEI
+416 
-429 GHAIWEDL
+429 
-437 SSEAKAQISA
+437 
-447 IYEAEKHSA
+447 EKHSQEGDMFE
-456 YLKWIEAGGSSSG
+456 WI
-469 KSQVDFFGKAL
+469 K
-480 SRYGAT
+480 
-486 NKNEF
+486 
-491 FSEAFSQI
+491 
-499 MSGRM
+499 
-504 RPVSRQVNQILQEK
+504 
-518 YASVQLNKNVL
+518 
-529 DKFEQGG
+529 
-536 IIKTD
+536 
-541 EVIGRSVGASA
+541 
-552 KNYPVKLP
+552 
-560 DGNHAKFA
+560 
-568 EGSTITKIKVFAGNG
+568 
-583 TNVPIRDAIYLESNY
+583 
-598 GIPAEK
+598 
-604 WQKVRGEGI
+604 
-613 IIENGKKRTVEIHW
+613 
-627 YEADGEKIKMKVK
+627 
-640 RYLDES
+640 

>member
-48 QSKIYRV
+48 QSKIYRI

-73 SNQYESVSDYL
+73 NNQYESVSDYL

-134 NNVSNLKKRISSEI
+134 NNVSDLKKRISSEI

-304 DNSGGSGTVLKVKN
+304 DNSGGSGIT
-318 PVLTPGIVSDRKF
+318 
-331 YKSDNLVINPKLK
+331 
-344 NDVKNGFVDAANQV
+344 
-358 YGRFGR
+358 
-364 KLDIEKIDVVKSGST
+364 
-379 RYMQAAYDP
+379 
-388 LTKTIKLVNSSMGT
+388 
-402 YEKKAEKLFADNWN
+402 
-416 ASKDKYGTFYHEI
+416 
-429 GHAIWEDL
+429 
-437 SSEAKAQISA
+437 
-447 IYEAEKHSA
+447 
-456 YLKWIEAGGSSSG
+456 
-469 KSQVDFFGKAL
+469 
-480 SRYGAT
+480 
-486 NKNEF
+486 
-491 FSEAFSQI
+491 
-499 MSGRM
+499 
-504 RPVSRQVNQILQEK
+504 
-518 YASVQLNKNVL
+518 
-529 DKFEQGG
+529 
-536 IIKTD
+536 KTD
-541 EVIGRSVGASA
+541 EVIGRSVGAA
-552 KNYPVKLP
+552 GKNYPVKLP
-560 DGNHAKFA
+560 DGNHSKFA
-568 EGSTITKIKVFAGNG
+568 EGSTISKIKVFAGDG
-583 TNVPIRDAIYLESNY
+583 TDTPIRNAIYLECDY

-604 WQKVRGEGI
+604 WQKVRGEGTVVF
-613 IIENGKKRTVEIHW
+613 EGKKRIAEIHW
-627 YEADGEKIKMKVK
+627 YEADNEKYDMKVK
-640 RYLDES
+640 RWLDEG

>member
-31 LSEIDEKIQIL
+31 LSEIDEKIKIL

-48 QSKIYRV
+48 QSKIYRI

-134 NNVSNLKKRISSEI
+134 NNVSDLKKRISSEI

-281 GELMYFDNVKDY
+281 GELMHFDNVKDY

-304 DNSGGSGTVLKVKN
+304 DNSGGSG
-318 PVLTPGIVSDRKF
+318 
-331 YKSDNLVINPKLK
+331 
-344 NDVKNGFVDAANQV
+344 
-358 YGRFGR
+358 
-364 KLDIEKIDVVKSGST
+364 
-379 RYMQAAYDP
+379 
-388 LTKTIKLVNSSMGT
+388 
-402 YEKKAEKLFADNWN
+402 
-416 ASKDKYGTFYHEI
+416 
-429 GHAIWEDL
+429 
-437 SSEAKAQISA
+437 
-447 IYEAEKHSA
+447 
-456 YLKWIEAGGSSSG
+456 
-469 KSQVDFFGKAL
+469 
-480 SRYGAT
+480 
-486 NKNEF
+486 
-491 FSEAFSQI
+491 
-499 MSGRM
+499 
-504 RPVSRQVNQILQEK
+504 
-518 YASVQLNKNVL
+518 
-529 DKFEQGG
+529 

-541 EVIGRSVGASA
+541 EVIGRSVGAA
-552 KNYPVKLP
+552 GKNYPVKLP
-560 DGNHAKFA
+560 DGNHSKFA
-568 EGSTITKIKVFAGNG
+568 EGSTISKIKVFAGDG
-583 TNVPIRDAIYLESNY
+583 TDTPIRNAIYLECDY
-598 GIPAEK
+598 GIPVEK
-604 WQKVRGEGI
+604 WQKVRGEGTVVF
-613 IIENGKKRTVEIHW
+613 EGKKRIAEIHW
-627 YEADGEKIKMKVK
+627 YEADNEKYDMKVK
-640 RYLDES
+640 RWLDEG

>member
-48 QSKIYRV
+48 QSKIYRI

-134 NNVSNLKKRISSEI
+134 NNVSDLKKRISSEI

-281 GELMYFDNVKDY
+281 GELMHFDNVKDY

-304 DNSGGSGTVLKVKN
+304 DNSGGSG
-318 PVLTPGIVSDRKF
+318 
-331 YKSDNLVINPKLK
+331 
-344 NDVKNGFVDAANQV
+344 
-358 YGRFGR
+358 
-364 KLDIEKIDVVKSGST
+364 
-379 RYMQAAYDP
+379 
-388 LTKTIKLVNSSMGT
+388 
-402 YEKKAEKLFADNWN
+402 
-416 ASKDKYGTFYHEI
+416 
-429 GHAIWEDL
+429 
-437 SSEAKAQISA
+437 
-447 IYEAEKHSA
+447 
-456 YLKWIEAGGSSSG
+456 
-469 KSQVDFFGKAL
+469 
-480 SRYGAT
+480 
-486 NKNEF
+486 
-491 FSEAFSQI
+491 
-499 MSGRM
+499 
-504 RPVSRQVNQILQEK
+504 
-518 YASVQLNKNVL
+518 
-529 DKFEQGG
+529 

-541 EVIGRSVGASA
+541 EVIGRSVGAA
-552 KNYPVKLP
+552 GKNYPVKLP
-560 DGNHAKFA
+560 DGNHSKFA
-568 EGSTITKIKVFAGNG
+568 EGSTISKIKVFAGDG
-583 TNVPIRDAIYLESNY
+583 TDTPIRNAIYLECDY
-598 GIPAEK
+598 GIPVEK
-604 WQKVRGEGI
+604 WQKVRGEGTVVF
-613 IIENGKKRTVEIHW
+613 EGKKRIAEIHW
-627 YEADGEKIKMKVK
+627 YEADNEKYDMKVK
-640 RYLDES
+640 RWLDEG

>member
-24 KKIYESS
+24 KKIYKSS

-134 NNVSNLKKRISSEI
+134 NDVGDLKKRISSEI

-163 NIRSHANITVNQSMR
+163 NIRSHANITVNQTMR

-190 SALDAALKAKA
+190 SALDSAMKAKSK
-201 RGADTV
+201 GADLV
-207 KVWDATLDGVT
+207 KVWDATLDVHT
-218 RPHHRQLDGQVR
+218 RSHHRQLDGQVR

-239 GLTACAPLNFG
+239 GLTACAPLQFG
-250 VAAEDCNCRCVL
+250 IAAEDCNCRCVL

-270 DGAFTKRNNET
+270 DSEFTKRNNET
-281 GELMYFDNVKDY
+281 GELMHFDNVKDY
-293 YDFKQKYWDYI
+293 YDFKQRYWDYI
-304 DNSGGSGTVLKVKN
+304 DNSGGS
-318 PVLTPGIVSDRKF
+318 
-331 YKSDNLVINPKLK
+331 
-344 NDVKNGFVDAANQV
+344 
-358 YGRFGR
+358 
-364 KLDIEKIDVVKSGST
+364 
-379 RYMQAAYDP
+379 
-388 LTKTIKLVNSSMGT
+388 
-402 YEKKAEKLFADNWN
+402 
-416 ASKDKYGTFYHEI
+416 
-429 GHAIWEDL
+429 
-437 SSEAKAQISA
+437 
-447 IYEAEKHSA
+447 
-456 YLKWIEAGGSSSG
+456 
-469 KSQVDFFGKAL
+469 
-480 SRYGAT
+480 
-486 NKNEF
+486 
-491 FSEAFSQI
+491 
-499 MSGRM
+499 
-504 RPVSRQVNQILQEK
+504 
-518 YASVQLNKNVL
+518 
-529 DKFEQGG
+529 G

-541 EVIGRSVGASA
+541 EVIGRSVGAA
-552 KNYPVKLP
+552 GKNYPVKLP
-560 DGNHAKFA
+560 DGNHSKFA
-568 EGSTITKIKVFAGNG
+568 EGSTISKIKVFAGDG
-583 TNVPIRDAIYLESNY
+583 TDTPIRNAIYLECDY

-604 WQKVRGEGI
+604 WQKVRGEGTVVF
-613 IIENGKKRTVEIHW
+613 EGKKRIAEIHW
-627 YEADGEKIKMKVK
+627 YEADNEKYDMKVK
-640 RYLDES
+640 RWLDEG

>member
-48 QSKIYRV
+48 QSKIYRI

-134 NNVSNLKKRISSEI
+134 NNVSDLKKRISSEI

-304 DNSGGSGTVLKVKN
+304 DNSGGSG
-318 PVLTPGIVSDRKF
+318 II
-331 YKSDNLVINPKLK
+331 KSNIS
-344 NDVKNGFVDAANQV
+344 
-358 YGRFGR
+358 YRTT
-364 KLDIEKIDVVKSGST
+364 ESG
-379 RYMQAAYDP
+379 
-388 LTKTIKLVNSSMGT
+388 KTIATRTITG
-402 YEKKAEKLFADNWN
+402 E
-416 ASKDKYGTFYHEI
+416 YG
-429 GHAIWEDL
+429 
-437 SSEAKAQISA
+437 
-447 IYEAEKHSA
+447 
-456 YLKWIEAGGSSSG
+456 
-469 KSQVDFFGKAL
+469 
-480 SRYGAT
+480 
-486 NKNEF
+486 
-491 FSEAFSQI
+491 
-499 MSGRM
+499 
-504 RPVSRQVNQILQEK
+504 
-518 YASVQLNKNVL
+518 
-529 DKFEQGG
+529 
-536 IIKTD
+536 
-541 EVIGRSVGASA
+541 
-552 KNYPVKLP
+552 VKLP
-560 DGNHAKFA
+560 DGSF
-568 EGSTITKIKVFAGNG
+568 SPIKNPVFDKYEVFAGKG
-583 TNVPIRDAIYLESNY
+583 SDKELRVRDFLVENY
-598 GIPAEK
+598 GGKSEEWFHAKGYTDITDDSGTTRKANVHWFEEET
-604 WQKVRGEGI
+604 VGI
-613 IIENGKKRTVEIHW
+613 KEIYIKGWSKK
-627 YEADGEKIKMKVK
+627 
-640 RYLDES
+640 

>member
-48 QSKIYRV
+48 QSKIYRI

-73 SNQYESVSDYL
+73 NNQYESVSDYL

-134 NNVSNLKKRISSEI
+134 NNVSDLKKRISSEI

-281 GELMYFDNVKDY
+281 GELMHFDNVKDY

-304 DNSGGSGTVLKVKN
+304 DNSGGSG
-318 PVLTPGIVSDRKF
+318 
-331 YKSDNLVINPKLK
+331 
-344 NDVKNGFVDAANQV
+344 
-358 YGRFGR
+358 
-364 KLDIEKIDVVKSGST
+364 
-379 RYMQAAYDP
+379 
-388 LTKTIKLVNSSMGT
+388 
-402 YEKKAEKLFADNWN
+402 
-416 ASKDKYGTFYHEI
+416 
-429 GHAIWEDL
+429 
-437 SSEAKAQISA
+437 
-447 IYEAEKHSA
+447 
-456 YLKWIEAGGSSSG
+456 
-469 KSQVDFFGKAL
+469 
-480 SRYGAT
+480 
-486 NKNEF
+486 
-491 FSEAFSQI
+491 
-499 MSGRM
+499 
-504 RPVSRQVNQILQEK
+504 
-518 YASVQLNKNVL
+518 
-529 DKFEQGG
+529 

-541 EVIGRSVGASA
+541 EVIGRSVGAA
-552 KNYPVKLP
+552 GKNYPVKLP
-560 DGNHAKFA
+560 DGNHSKFA
-568 EGSTITKIKVFAGNG
+568 EGSTISKIKVFAGDG
-583 TNVPIRDAIYLESNY
+583 TDTPIRNAIYLECDY

-604 WQKVRGEGI
+604 WQKVRGEGTVVF
-613 IIENGKKRTVEIHW
+613 EGKKRIAEIHW
-627 YEADGEKIKMKVK
+627 YEADNEKYDMKVK
-640 RYLDES
+640 RWLDEG